1 MCTTHAISESRVTSH
16 YPLGSGLR
24 HLEMFQEGHC
34 LTDMEV
40 NMSTFLTALAAGA
53 GFIAGVMIVYLLI
66 ITVGAIAVMF
76 MLKKEG

>member
-1 MCTTHAISESRVTSH
+1 
-16 YPLGSGLR
+16 
-24 HLEMFQEGHC
+24 
-34 LTDMEV
+34 
-40 NMSTFLTALAAGA
+40 MSTFLTALAAGA